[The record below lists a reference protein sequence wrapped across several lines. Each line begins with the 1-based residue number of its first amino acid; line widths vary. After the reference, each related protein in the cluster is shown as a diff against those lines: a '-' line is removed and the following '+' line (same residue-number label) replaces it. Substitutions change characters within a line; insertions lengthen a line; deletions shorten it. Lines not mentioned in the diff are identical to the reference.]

1 MVVHNMTSQ
10 VNISPLGNDT
20 IQICFEIHK
29 EKWNEI
35 IQIMHQIG
43 FEPTNVT
50 ETLNAKAVP
59 WRQAFPEYNDAM
71 IASISLKESR
81 KMAEKTQQQLSQM
94 TGIPQRHI
102 SEMENGKRTISK
114 EIAEKFAEALEVDY
128 RIFL

>member
-1 MVVHNMTSQ
+1 MNSQ

-20 IQICFEIHK
+20 IQVCFKIPQ
-29 EKWNEI
+29 EKWNDI
-35 IQIMHQIG
+35 IQIMRQIG

-50 ETLNAKAVP
+50 LGAKAIP
-59 WRQAFPEYNDAM
+59 WRNAFPEYSDAM
-71 IASISLKESR
+71 IASISLKETR

-102 SEMENGKRTISK
+102 SEIENGKRTISK

>member
-1 MVVHNMTSQ
+1 MVHNMNSQ
-10 VNISPLGNDT
+10 VNISPRGNDT
-20 IQICFEIHK
+20 IQISFEIHK

-35 IQIMHQIG
+35 IQIMRQIG

-50 ETLNAKAVP
+50 EKLDAKAVP

-71 IASISLKESR
+71 IASISLKETR
-81 KMAEKTQQQLSQM
+81 KMAELTQQQLSQI
-94 TGIPQRHI
+94 TGFPRRYI

-114 EIAEKFAEALEVDY
+114 DRAKKFAEVLQADY